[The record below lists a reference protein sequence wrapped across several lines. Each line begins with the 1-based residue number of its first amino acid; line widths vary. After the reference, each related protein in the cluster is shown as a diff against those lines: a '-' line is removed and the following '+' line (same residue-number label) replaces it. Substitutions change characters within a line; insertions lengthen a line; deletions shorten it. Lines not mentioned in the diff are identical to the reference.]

1 MTCLFKLKTLP
12 HCSLESVK
20 VMPCYN
26 NNDPKVQW
34 LKTISFGLEQSVEN
48 PFRQLLP
55 MLTLIAGHGLA
66 VS

>member
-1 MTCLFKLKTLP
+1 
-12 HCSLESVK
+12 
-20 VMPCYN
+20 MPCYN